1 MSKKQSAAANDEQQT
16 LADLMTAFDNAGI
29 SLDESQY
36 RPFSDA
42 EKGASTEWLR
52 KRRIGEK
59 TMLPQCLRPFATREL
74 TEESDA
80 MLSKKR
86 EGRKVMMGCI
96 FRKPGF
102 DKVEDGS
109 GMVKVG
115 FKVPDASITGTTAQ
129 ELFGRT
135 RVNLEFSRRPVK
147 EFDDD
152 GSFVDGTRPVFSVET
167 EIHAFGWNSG
177 NWSFSAL
184 VPDDT
189 YPLEDAIADW
199 KSQGT
204 VRVEVLDKL
213 DPEVEEPEQPKRGR
227 GRPKKVTEESE
238 SAPNLFDGKKTDK
251 PKEPASVHLN
261 ISVAFTDKYRLNLEV
276 KQLDDK
282 QWSSQGSGEC
292 PSGTYDE
299 SNPSIRS
306 SQNEA
311 AQSSLG
317 RAIKVFDKDESDAE
331 AMQIAKECRRWL
343 KSLTSGQSLEDIAAV
358 EE

>member
-1 MSKKQSAAANDEQQT
+1 MVKKKESVNDEQQI
-16 LADLMTAFDNAGI
+16 LADLMTEFDNNSVSI
-29 SLDESQY
+29 DESQY

-42 EKGASTEWLR
+42 EKGASVEWLR

-59 TMLPQCLRPFATREL
+59 SMLPQCLRPFATREL

-102 DKVEDGS
+102 DKAEDGTKIT
-109 GMVKVG
+109 KVS
-115 FKVPDASITGTTAQ
+115 FKVPDAAITGSTAQ

-152 GSFVDGTRPVFSVET
+152 SAFIDGTRPVFSAET
-167 EIHAFGWNSG
+167 EIHSFGWNGG

-184 VPDDT
+184 VPGAVYTSDDAQ
-189 YPLEDAIADW
+189 DDW
-199 KSQGT
+199 KAQGT
-204 VRVEVLDKL
+204 VRIEVLSKL
-213 DPEVEEPEQPKRGR
+213 SPEIAEEPEQPKRGR
-227 GRPKKVTEESE
+227 GRPKKATEEAE
-238 SAPNLFDGKKTDK
+238 AAPNLFDEKKKESK
-251 PKEPASVHLN
+251 PEPSLDVSVG
-261 ISVAFTDKYRLNLEV
+261 VALTNKCRVGLRV
-276 KQLDDK
+276 KQLPDMRWES
-282 QWSSQGSGEC
+282 QWSGDGLAGTCEEKEPSVRVSQS
-292 PSGTYDE
+292 
-299 SNPSIRS
+299 
-306 SQNEA
+306 EA

-317 RAIKVFDKDESDAE
+317 RAIEHFGQYEDGESKDVV
-331 AMQIAKECRRWL
+331 KELRRFL